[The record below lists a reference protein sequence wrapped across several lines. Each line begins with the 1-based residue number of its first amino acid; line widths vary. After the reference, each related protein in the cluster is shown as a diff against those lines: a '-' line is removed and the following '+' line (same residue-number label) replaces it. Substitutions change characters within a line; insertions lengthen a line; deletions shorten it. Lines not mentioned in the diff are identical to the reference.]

1 MPGFIELWGKTY
13 RKSLKGFSKQ
23 TLSKKTNRKVLKGQG
38 LKAQRTSKE
47 PDCRNARSVSLTRLK
62 IFLNTLNYQ
71 VTAGMEGIMLRI
83 CLIPHSGYRNRILI
97 IPYEAITQ
105 IRAAPTEVPGWFET
119 ELSQA
124 WKHLFLITPVS
135 VQIGDLPLDHPE
147 WNLTPNQWWK
157 FLTDLPE
164 ISWEKVKAINRA
176 PLGRVR
182 VAYSRKEASGLQRDG
197 HGSLVKSPNSE
208 TDPNYGSGAEMRYA
222 FELQRG
228 HPRHPETHDNL
239 EARLGGIQSPIK
251 EDRVEY
257 GESGSNEY

>member
-1 MPGFIELWGKTY
+1 
-13 RKSLKGFSKQ
+13 
-23 TLSKKTNRKVLKGQG
+23 
-38 LKAQRTSKE
+38 
-47 PDCRNARSVSLTRLK
+47 
-62 IFLNTLNYQ
+62 
-71 VTAGMEGIMLRI
+71 MLRI

-97 IPYEAITQ
+97 IPYEAIAQ

-119 ELSQA
+119 DLSQA

-197 HGSLVKSPNSE
+197 HGSLGESSHLEVNLVNGPNSE
-208 TDPNYGSGAEMRYA
+208 MRCA
-222 FELQRG
+222 LVLQRG
-228 HPRHPETHDNL
+228 HFRYTEAYDGVETG
-239 EARLGGIQSPIK
+239 LGGFQGHTEK
-251 EDRVEY
+251 DRMEY
-257 GESGSNEY
+257 GGDSHDEL